1 MSFFRMVRRAML
13 IPRARRVRFERE
25 FLDLE
30 EFLDDI
36 RKSADPGWRKTYADE
51 VE

>member
-1 MSFFRMVRRAML
+1 MVRRAML
-13 IPRARRVRFERE
+13 IPRAKRVKFERE
-25 FLDLE
+25 FLELE

-36 RKSADPGWRKTYADE
+36 RKSANPDWRKIRKVYADE